1 MSWDNEVAFNN
12 GSGSGDGIDKPV
24 VPEQPDEPSE
34 SEPIQRIQILTQVQI
49 VGSEFWQRF

>member
-24 VPEQPDEPSE
+24 VPEQPDEPGE
-34 SEPIQRIQILTQVQI
+34 IEPIQRIQILTQVQI
-49 VGSEFWQRF
+49 VVQILARF